1 MDYVGIVQFGTAIR
15 ANVGA
20 EEALL
25 AANVAIVSPVTSSSF
40 RGTVWHNLLDC
51 NARWQECLGYN
62 IQRDVYIARNI
73 SGFRPCLLH
82 HFRRRSDNV
91 SSSAPKRRPDAIR
104 HFDCKRGH
112 SLANRR
118 KCDGM
123 SILLWSND
131 PFIHLRWAQCIWYAN
146 SQLFQRRC
154 RFSHT
159 RYVAVV
165 CPWLHV
171 ERHSLLVG
179 IADFCSI
186 AKSKWFLPYQ
196 AKEQ

>member
-1 MDYVGIVQFGTAIR
+1 MDANLNFVVLPVRRMDEAPLVEFELSHEMASFCGNARRNTVDYVGIVQFGTAIR

-25 AANVAIVSPVTSSSF
+25 AANVAFVSPVTSSSF

-62 IQRDVYIARNI
+62 IQRDVYIARCI

-104 HFDCKRGH
+104 LFGCKRGH
-112 SLANRR
+112 SLA
-118 KCDGM
+118 
-123 SILLWSND
+123 S
-131 PFIHLRWAQCIWYAN
+131 
-146 SQLFQRRC
+146 C
-154 RFSHT
+154 R
-159 RYVAVV
+159 
-165 CPWLHV
+165 
-171 ERHSLLVG
+171 
-179 IADFCSI
+179 
-186 AKSKWFLPYQ
+186 
-196 AKEQ
+196 